1 MGREPWG
8 GGFSMFGGT
17 IRPESRSTIK
27 LILIETEFQQAMFL
41 EIPDSD
47 GFIAMKIA
55 KNQNRSP
62 CGIL

>member
-1 MGREPWG
+1 
-8 GGFSMFGGT
+8 MFGG
-17 IRPESRSTIK
+17 INHPESRSTIK